1 MSNLYGANY
10 HYKRKS
16 SSVSRQF
23 SDNVEVPKDYP
34 NLMPNG
40 TPVQKQNILAS
51 VQSLPAVL
59 TDPKKGNETYNVK
72 GVFFKPS
79 GNLLVAP
86 IFCF

>member
-1 MSNLYGANY
+1 M
-10 HYKRKS
+10 
-16 SSVSRQF
+16 SRQF

-59 TDPKKGNETYNVK
+59 TDPKKGNER
-72 GVFFKPS
+72 
-79 GNLLVAP
+79 
-86 IFCF
+86 

>member
-16 SSVSRQF
+16 SSVTRQF

-59 TDPKKGNETYNVK
+59 TDPKKGNRLIHLLSFKGIFESYIYN
-72 GVFFKPS
+72 
-79 GNLLVAP
+79 
-86 IFCF
+86 I